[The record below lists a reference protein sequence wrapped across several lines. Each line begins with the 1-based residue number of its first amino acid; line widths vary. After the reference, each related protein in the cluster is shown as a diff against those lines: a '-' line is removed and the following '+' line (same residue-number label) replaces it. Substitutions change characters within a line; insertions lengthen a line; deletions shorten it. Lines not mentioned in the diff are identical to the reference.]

1 MSDLSTVFQRVA
13 AKWPEIGDL
22 GVICPPGHFT
32 VWHEDDQ
39 WSMGDSYDTE
49 GIPERVAEVLIIGR
63 CVQLMP
69 LAIAYRND
77 RDEWC
82 VSQLVSTL
90 ASGAPSHVIARLLAF
105 EAMKEAQAR
114 KDTQ

>member
-1 MSDLSTVFQRVA
+1 MSDLSTAFQRVA
-13 AKWPEIGDL
+13 AKWQEIGDL

-39 WSMGDSYDTE
+39 
-49 GIPERVAEVLIIGR
+49 
-63 CVQLMP
+63 
-69 LAIAYRND
+69 
-77 RDEWC
+77 WC

-114 KDTQ
+114 KALTYLTHRTLSALENLHIPNLGT